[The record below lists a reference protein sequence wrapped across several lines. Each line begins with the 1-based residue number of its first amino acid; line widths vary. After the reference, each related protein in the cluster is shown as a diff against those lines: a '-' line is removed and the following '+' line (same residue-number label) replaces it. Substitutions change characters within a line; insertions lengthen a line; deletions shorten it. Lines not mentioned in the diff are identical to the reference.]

1 MEVLG
6 SLVTF
11 GKATKKGGN
20 DGSCTGGMGKK
31 SWNMEI
37 ELSDSRAT
45 KVDGD
50 VDGNKEKLESF

>member
-1 MEVLG
+1 M
-6 SLVTF
+6 
-11 GKATKKGGN
+11 
-20 DGSCTGGMGKK
+20 
-31 SWNMEI
+31 NMEI